1 MDDTTHKQNKGRQRQ
16 LTTTY
21 GRLNFITD
29 IGFVCST
36 CMHVSVCTVIK
47 ITHLNTESLSLHTVN
62 AQTDTRAH
70 RITLR

>member
-1 MDDTTHKQNKGRQRQ
+1 MVDMTHKQNKGRQRQ

-36 CMHVSVCTVIK
+36 CMHVVSVCTVIK
-47 ITHLNTESLSLHTVN
+47 I
-62 AQTDTRAH
+62 
-70 RITLR
+70 ITPKLCKSQNLKIT